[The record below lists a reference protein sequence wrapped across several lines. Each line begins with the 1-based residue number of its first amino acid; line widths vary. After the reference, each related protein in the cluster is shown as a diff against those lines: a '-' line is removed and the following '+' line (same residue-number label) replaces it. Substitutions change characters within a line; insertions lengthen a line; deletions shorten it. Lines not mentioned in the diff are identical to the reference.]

1 MRKGFTL
8 VELLAVIAIV
18 AVLGIITV
26 PMVMTTVEEANKS
39 AFTSGAQN
47 VFDTARTY
55 ITRIEETGTLPDEG
69 ISVNE
74 LKNELKNFNHIKKK
88 YMLMVIVYM

>member
-1 MRKGFTL
+1 MKKGFTL

-26 PMVMTTVEEANKS
+26 PMLMTTVEEANKS

-47 VFDTARTY
+47 VLDTAKTY
-55 ITRIEETGTLPDEG
+55 ITRVEETGALPDEG

-74 LKNELKNFNHIKKK
+74 LKDELKNYNYIRN
-88 YMLMVIVYM
+88 IAIR